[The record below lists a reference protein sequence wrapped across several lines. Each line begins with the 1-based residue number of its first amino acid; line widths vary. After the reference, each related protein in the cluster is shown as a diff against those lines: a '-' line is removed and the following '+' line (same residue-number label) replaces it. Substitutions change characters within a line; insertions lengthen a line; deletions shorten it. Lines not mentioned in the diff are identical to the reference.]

1 MRNETAALVRQ
12 MREAVNALV
21 DRDFTFF
28 SGQMIGASK
37 KITRDEVLAARA
49 TIAAADQW
57 LAQQRGPLT
66 DEEIDALDIGGYPKG
81 TFNTRSEYDR
91 AVRRMLAR
99 AIERAHGIGQPAGED
114 KPC

>member
-1 MRNETAALVRQ
+1 MTTDTAALIRQ
-12 MREAVNALV
+12 MREA
-21 DRDFTFF
+21 
-28 SGQMIGASK
+28 
-37 KITRDEVLAARA
+37 LAARRA
-49 TIAAADQW
+49 FDTEPGCAINRKLYGEMDYAIAAADEW

-99 AIERAHGIGQPAGED
+99 AIERAHGITGEQ
-114 KPC
+114 K